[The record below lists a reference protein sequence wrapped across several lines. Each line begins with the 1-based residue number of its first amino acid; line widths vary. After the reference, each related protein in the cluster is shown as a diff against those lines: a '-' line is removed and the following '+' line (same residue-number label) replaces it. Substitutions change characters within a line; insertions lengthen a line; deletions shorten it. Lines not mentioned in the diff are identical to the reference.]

1 MRALA
6 NSFFHRHDR
15 FSPKVYRIFIL
26 RFHNIWIL
34 TLVDIF
40 EDSLLLFYKVPR
52 NHRFLESE
60 HMGCCGHDRMVVGF
74 TPIYARIVFFFS
86 NSISTVAFWI
96 SEINHS
102 KLKNAIHSCTNT
114 HSWPYC
120 VVWLLVIYCNLFM
133 KILSLGITPRDK
145 IFRNCLPFRSTWAHP
160 HF

>member
-1 MRALA
+1 VRALA

-40 EDSLLLFYKVPR
+40 ENSLLLFYKVPR

-74 TPIYARIVFFFS
+74 TPIYAMSTYHHLSCEFKSHSGRVYSIQHYVIRLSVTSGRSDSGHSGFLNQYNWLPRYNWNIVES
-86 NSISTVAFWI
+86 
-96 SEINHS
+96 
-102 KLKNAIHSCTNT
+102 
-114 HSWPYC
+114 
-120 VVWLLVIYCNLFM
+120 
-133 KILSLGITPRDK
+133 GIKHHNPNPRM
-145 IFRNCLPFRSTWAHP
+145 RTL
-160 HF
+160 